1 VDARCDRLLFL
12 APTMEQVMALQDVEL
27 SQVALDDLIRSLGPS
42 PAPHDMGMAPSPTAF
57 PPPSPPTH
65 CPSPTAPF
73 SPLPSAAPLSDSGR
87 KQGRRPSK
95 AEEAEEFMDHDANG
109 LPVAVDEETRK
120 ARKMAR
126 NRRAAAVSRER
137 KKQRVDE
144 LEDQVRKLQQE
155 NAQLKHKL
163 SMAGCGSET
172 SETTS
177 DMEWGLLSQ
186 QPEVFWTPYAPLMKV
201 CTPPPFLALR
211 RLLPLLFTIFLT
223 ALCRLRCSPSSSRST
238 PHEKADVSVTTPCS
252 PCSMPRSAMPLPIRA
267 TCRPAR
273 HRRCQRGSRIR
284 RCSRSSRPSGC

>member
-1 VDARCDRLLFL
+1 
-12 APTMEQVMALQDVEL
+12 MALQDVEL
-27 SQVALDDLIRSLGPS
+27 SQAALDDLIRSLGPS
-42 PAPHDMGMAPSPTAF
+42 PAPYDMGMAPSPAAF

-73 SPLPSAAPLSDSGR
+73 SPPPSAPPLAASR

-95 AEEAEEFMDHDANG
+95 AAEAEEFMDHDANG

-144 LEDQVRKLQQE
+144 LEEQVRQLQRE

-211 RLLPLLFTIFLT
+211 RFLPLLVTICLT
-223 ALCRLRCSPSSSRST
+223 ALFRLRCSPSSSRST
-238 PHEKADVSVTTPCS
+238 LHEKADVSLTTPSS
-252 PCSMPRSAMPLPIRA
+252 PCSMPRSVMPLPIRA
-267 TCRPAR
+267 TCRPGR

-284 RCSRSSRPSGC
+284 RCSISSRTCGC

>member
-1 VDARCDRLLFL
+1 
-12 APTMEQVMALQDVEL
+12 MEVMALQDVEL

-42 PAPHDMGMAPSPTAF
+42 PAPCDMGMAPSLAAF

-73 SPLPSAAPLSDSGR
+73 SPRPSALPLDASR
-87 KQGRRPSK
+87 KQGRRPSQ
-95 AEEAEEFMDHDANG
+95 AEELMDHDANG

-137 KKQRVDE
+137 KKQRVDV
-144 LEDQVRKLQQE
+144 LEDQVKQLQQE

-163 SMAGCGSET
+163 AMAGCGSET

-211 RLLPLLFTIFLT
+211 RLLALLATICLT
-223 ALCRLRCSPSSSRST
+223 ALCRPRCSPSSSRST
-238 PHEKADVSVTTPCS
+238 PHEKADVPMTTPCS
-252 PCSMPRSAMPLPIRA
+252 PCSMPHSVISLPIRV
-267 TCRPAR
+267 TCRSAR

-284 RCSRSSRPSGC
+284 RCSLISSRPQGAASDAGCSF